1 MNCSEFMSSYEVQC
15 KELKLPMESGDVASW
30 IAMSDITPANLDVLH
45 SFLTAMQTRKQDQQV
60 KTLKKLSR
68 LPQKKPCRFDSFDMS
83 LLNSVAQE
91 QIQSLATLSF
101 INARRNVIMIGPPG
115 TGKTHLAM
123 AIGNACCESRMK
135 AYFIKM
141 DELRDRF
148 KDAIRSGSEGKLL
161 NGLAKNSCLIID
173 EIGYCH
179 FNRSET
185 LLFFQLIDRFSLKET
200 GSIVLT
206 SNKDT
211 SQWKD
216 LFEEDDALECTIDR
230 LWDEALCYTFT
241 GRSYRGKNQEFVS
254 LDFLELKN

>member
-30 IAMSDITPANLDVLH
+30 IAMNDITPANLDVLH

-91 QIQSLATLSF
+91 QIQSLATLAF

-123 AIGNACCESRMK
+123 AISNACCESRMK

-141 DELRDRF
+141 DELR
-148 KDAIRSGSEGKLL
+148 
-161 NGLAKNSCLIID
+161 
-173 EIGYCH
+173 
-179 FNRSET
+179 
-185 LLFFQLIDRFSLKET
+185 DRFSLKET

-230 LWDEALCYTFT
+230 LWDEALGYTFT